1 MNQKK
6 DITNI
11 LLCGVGGQGILTMAE
26 VICLVAVKDG
36 FHVKKSEVHGMA
48 QRGGSVESHVRFGAE
63 VFSPLIPFAQADYL
77 VCLHPQEHERMKGFL
92 KKNGTDLFEYFDK
105 AKTISTNPKYLNS
118 AMLGIAAACLQL
130 KVESWENVFN
140 IIFASK
146 NLKENL
152 EAFHEGHKIFRKGE
166 QK

>member
-63 VFSPLIPFAQADYL
+63 VFSPLIPYAQADYL

-92 KKNGTDLFEYFDK
+92 KKYGKDFFKYFGAVK
-105 AKTISTNPKYLNS
+105 KISEDPRYLNS
-118 AMLGIAAACLQL
+118 AMLGVIASHL
-130 KVESWENVFN
+130 KLKLESWENVFSLV
-140 IIFASK
+140 FANK

-152 EAFHEGHKIFRKGE
+152 EAFRAGLKLV
-166 QK
+166 